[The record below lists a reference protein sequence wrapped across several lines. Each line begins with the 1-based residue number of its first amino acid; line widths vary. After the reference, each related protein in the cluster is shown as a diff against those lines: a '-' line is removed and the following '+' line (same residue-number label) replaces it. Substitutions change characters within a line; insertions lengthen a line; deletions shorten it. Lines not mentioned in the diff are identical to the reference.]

1 MAWNKS
7 GRDLLHDSRLGLE
20 WLKADLH
27 NGAELCGLAVW
38 KSDFLAGDVRV
49 ADGCTHGNDD
59 DALHHYLCMANRLDQ

>member
-27 NGAELCGLAVW
+27 NGAELCGLAV
-38 KSDFLAGDVRV
+38 
-49 ADGCTHGNDD
+49 
-59 DALHHYLCMANRLDQ
+59 